1 MLFIL
6 FKFYY
11 SESHECSVGSD
22 RGEKRIDLYE
32 QIELAAARFQRGWWL
47 SGEKVVQ
54 KWSVLLFS
62 GKTGVVR
69 PTLSALYFSSK
80 LSLGRDD
87 FISGWN
93 KPVVFFCSALYQ
105 ADRSIWLKCGLRFAR
120 LSIQLKTSTKY
131 TCFQSDRFDFPLES
145 RFLSIVQE
153 IWLFPRNCV
162 ASKTMSYHFWGPCNI
177 LNSTHLWVTQKW
189 VKPCCKIPFG
199 KMSPSHCKCNW
210 HIRIGNCHFLL
221 KARLA
226 PSR

>member
-93 KPVVFFCSALYQ
+93 KPVVFYAALFIRQTGQYGLNAALDLPDYRSSWKHLLNTRVSNLIDSILKQIFIDSPGNLTVSTQLCSKQNNELSLLRSLQHSKQYSLMGYPKVSQTLLQNPIRENVAVPLQ
-105 ADRSIWLKCGLRFAR
+105 MQLTHQDR
-120 LSIQLKTSTKY
+120 
-131 TCFQSDRFDFPLES
+131 
-145 RFLSIVQE
+145 
-153 IWLFPRNCV
+153 
-162 ASKTMSYHFWGPCNI
+162 
-177 LNSTHLWVTQKW
+177 
-189 VKPCCKIPFG
+189 
-199 KMSPSHCKCNW
+199 
-210 HIRIGNCHFLL
+210 
-221 KARLA
+221 
-226 PSR
+226 